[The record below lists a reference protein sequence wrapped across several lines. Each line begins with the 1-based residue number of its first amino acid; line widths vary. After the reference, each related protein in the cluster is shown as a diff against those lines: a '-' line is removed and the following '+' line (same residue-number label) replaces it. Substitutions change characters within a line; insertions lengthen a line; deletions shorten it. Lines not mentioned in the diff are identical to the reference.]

1 LFTGIIQDTGLVTG
15 VTRAGEDLTLVI
27 KSPLLSTMGVGGSVA
42 VNGTCLTAVSVNGD
56 SIEVNAIG
64 ETLAR
69 TSMGDVSEGDQV
81 NLELPMTP
89 DSMFDGH
96 IVQGHVDGVATVRS
110 IADEGESIRV
120 NFDAG
125 VEMLRYL
132 VEKGS
137 VTIDGISL
145 TVAGLD
151 EKGFEV
157 AIIPH
162 TREVTTLG
170 SIRAG
175 DRVNIEVDVLAK
187 YVERLLQK

>member
-1 LFTGIIQDTGLVTG
+1 MGTVTGLARVG
-15 VTRAGEDLTLVI
+15 QDLTLEI
-27 KSPLLSTMGVGGSVA
+27 ESTLFESMEIGGSVS
-42 VNGTCLTAVSVNGD
+42 VNGTCLTAVSVDGD
-56 SIEVNAIG
+56 RISVNAIA

-69 TSMGDVSEGDQV
+69 TTLGDVGEGDLV

-96 IVQGHVDGVATVRS
+96 IVQGHVDGVATVETVT
-110 IADEGESIRV
+110 DEGDSIRIG
-120 NFDAG
+120 FGADPAL
-125 VEMLRYL
+125 LRYL

-151 EKGFEV
+151 EQGFEV

-162 TREVTTLG
+162 TRGVTTLG
-170 SIRAG
+170 SRERG
-175 DRVNIEVDVLAK
+175 DRVNVEVDVLAK
-187 YVERLLQK
+187 YVERLLAR

>member
-1 LFTGIIQDTGLVTG
+1 VFTGIIQDMGLVTG
-15 VTRAGEDLTLVI
+15 VIRSGQDLTLVVE
-27 KSPLLSTMGVGGSVA
+27 SHLLSRMDVGDSVA
-42 VNGTCLTAVSVNGD
+42 VNGTCLTAVSVNGER
-56 SIEVNAIG
+56 IEVNAIS

-69 TSMGDVSEGDQV
+69 TSMGDVGEGDRV

-89 DSMFDGH
+89 ASMFDGH

-110 IADEGESIRV
+110 IADEGEAIRV
-120 NFDAG
+120 SLDAG
-125 VEMLRYL
+125 PEVLRYL

-137 VTIDGISL
+137 VTVDGISL

-151 EKGFEV
+151 EEGFEV

-170 SIRAG
+170 SRQVG
-175 DRVNIEVDVLAK
+175 DRVNIEVDIIAK
-187 YVERLLQK
+187 YVERLLQR

>member
-69 TSMGDVSEGDQV
+69 TSMGDVSEGDRV

-125 VEMLRYL
+125 LEMLRYL

-137 VTIDGISL
+137 VTIDGTSL

>member
-1 LFTGIIQDTGLVTG
+1 MGTVAG
-15 VTRAGEDLTLVI
+15 VTREGQDLTLVI
-27 KSPLLSTMGVGGSVA
+27 ESPLLGSMEVGGSIS
-42 VNGTCLTAVSVNGD
+42 VNGTCLTAVSVGGN
-56 SIEVNAIG
+56 SVVVNAIA

-69 TSMGDVSEGDQV
+69 TTLGDVAEGGRV

-96 IVQGHVDGVATVRS
+96 IVQGHVDGVATVRT
-110 IADEGESIRV
+110 IVDEGDSIRV
-120 NFDAG
+120 GFSADQA
-125 VEMLRYL
+125 VLRYL

-145 TVAGLD
+145 TIAGLN
-151 EKGFEV
+151 EQGFEV

-170 SIRAG
+170 SKEQG
-175 DRVNIEVDVLAK
+175 DRVNVEVDVLAK
-187 YVERLLQK
+187 YVERLLST

>member
-69 TSMGDVSEGDQV
+69 TSMGDVSEGDRV

-125 VEMLRYL
+125 LEMLRYL

-145 TVAGLD
+145 TVASLD

>member
-1 LFTGIIQDTGLVTG
+1 MGLVTG
-15 VTRAGEDLTLVI
+15 VTRVGQDLTLVI
-27 KSPLLSTMGVGGSVA
+27 ESPLLSGVEVGGSVS

-69 TSMGDVSEGDQV
+69 TSMGDVAEGDRV

-96 IVQGHVDGVATVRS
+96 IVQGHVDGVATLRS
-110 IADEGESIRV
+110 VADEGESIRV
-120 NFDAG
+120 GFDTG
-125 VEMLRYL
+125 PDLLRYL

-137 VTIDGISL
+137 VTVDGISL
-145 TVAGLD
+145 TVAGLNNG
-151 EKGFEV
+151 GFEV

-170 SIRAG
+170 SRRVG
-175 DRVNIEVDVLAK
+175 DRVNVEVDILAK
-187 YVERLLQK
+187 YVERLLQP

>member
-15 VTRAGEDLTLVI
+15 VTRAGDDLTLVI
-27 KSPLLSTMGVGGSVA
+27 NSPLLSRMGVGGSVA
-42 VNGTCLTAVSVNGD
+42 INGTCLTAVSVNGD

-69 TSMGDVSEGDQV
+69 TSMGGVSEGDRV

-110 IADEGESIRV
+110 IADEGESIRISV
-120 NFDAG
+120 DAKPE
-125 VEMLRYL
+125 VMRYL

-151 EKGFEV
+151 EEGFEV

-170 SIRAG
+170 SIQAG
-175 DRVNIEVDVLAK
+175 DKVNIEVDVLAK
-187 YVERLLQK
+187 YVERLLLK

>member
-125 VEMLRYL
+125 LEMLRYL

>member
-1 LFTGIIQDTGLVTG
+1 MGLVTG
-15 VTRAGEDLTLVI
+15 VTRVGQDLTLVI
-27 KSPLLSTMGVGGSVA
+27 ESPLVSGMEVGGSVS
-42 VNGTCLTAVSVNGD
+42 VNGTCLTAVSVEGD

-64 ETLAR
+64 ETLSR
-69 TSMGDVSEGDQV
+69 TSMGDVGEGDRV

-96 IVQGHVDGVATVRS
+96 IVQGHVDGVATLRS
-110 IADEGESIRV
+110 VADEGESIRV
-120 NFDAG
+120 SFDTG
-125 VEMLRYL
+125 PEVLRYM

-137 VTIDGISL
+137 VTVDGISL

-151 EKGFEV
+151 DGGFEV

-170 SIRAG
+170 SRRVG
-175 DRVNIEVDVLAK
+175 DRVNVEVDVLAK
-187 YVERLLQK
+187 YVERLLQP

>member
-1 LFTGIIQDTGLVTG
+1 MFTGIVQAMGTVTGL
-15 VTRAGEDLTLVI
+15 TRDGEDLTLVI
-27 KSPLLSTMGVGGSVA
+27 DSPLLEALEVGGSIS
-42 VNGTCLTAVSVNGD
+42 VNGTCLTAVSVDGN
-56 SIEVNAIG
+56 SVVVNAIA

-69 TSMGDVSEGDQV
+69 TTLGHIAEGHRV

-89 DSMFDGH
+89 NSMFDGH
-96 IVQGHVDGVATVRS
+96 IVQGHVDGVATVRT
-110 IADEGESIRV
+110 IVDEGDSIRV
-120 NFDAG
+120 GFSADPAL
-125 VEMLRYL
+125 LRYL

-151 EKGFEV
+151 EEGFEV

-170 SIRAG
+170 SREQG
-175 DRVNIEVDVLAK
+175 DRVNVEVDVLAK
-187 YVERLLQK
+187 YVERLLSP

>member
-69 TSMGDVSEGDQV
+69 TSMGDVSEGDRV

-120 NFDAG
+120 NLDAG
-125 VEMLRYL
+125 LEMLRYL

-137 VTIDGISL
+137 VTIDGTSL

>member
-1 LFTGIIQDTGLVTG
+1 MGTVTAMARVG
-15 VTRAGEDLTLVI
+15 QDLTLEI
-27 KSPLLSTMGVGGSVA
+27 ESTLFESMEIGGSVS
-42 VNGTCLTAVSVNGD
+42 VNGTCLTAVSVDGD
-56 SIEVNAIG
+56 RISINAIA

-69 TSMGDVSEGDQV
+69 TTLGDLGEGDPV

-96 IVQGHVDGVATVRS
+96 IVQGHVDGVATIEKVV
-110 IADEGESIRV
+110 DEGDSIRV
-120 NFDAG
+120 GLAAASDL
-125 VEMLRYL
+125 LRYL

-151 EKGFEV
+151 EHGFEV

-170 SIRAG
+170 SRERG
-175 DRVNIEVDVLAK
+175 DKVNVEVDVLAK
-187 YVERLLQK
+187 YVERLLSK

>member
-27 KSPLLSTMGVGGSVA
+27 KSPLLSTMGVGSSVA

-69 TSMGDVSEGDQV
+69 TSMGDVSEGDRV

>member
-1 LFTGIIQDTGLVTG
+1 MGTVAG
-15 VTRAGEDLTLVI
+15 VTREGSDLTFVI
-27 KSPLLSTMGVGGSVA
+27 ESPLLASMEVGGSVS
-42 VNGTCLTAVSVNGD
+42 VNGTCLTAVSIDENRVA
-56 SIEVNAIG
+56 VNAIA

-69 TSMGDVSEGDQV
+69 TTLGDVADGHRV

-96 IVQGHVDGVATVRS
+96 IVQGHVDGVATVRG
-110 IADEGESIRV
+110 IADEGDSIRIGFAADRAV
-120 NFDAG
+120 
-125 VEMLRYL
+125 LRYL

-151 EKGFEV
+151 EEGFEV

-170 SIRAG
+170 SKAPG
-175 DRVNIEVDVLAK
+175 SRVNVEVDVLAK
-187 YVERLLQK
+187 YVERLLSK

>member
-1 LFTGIIQDTGLVTG
+1 MFTGIVQAMGTVAG
-15 VTRAGEDLTLVI
+15 VTRDGQDLTFVI
-27 KSPLLSTMGVGGSVA
+27 ESPLLASMEVGGSVS
-42 VNGTCLTAVSVNGD
+42 VDGTCLTAVSVNGN
-56 SIEVNAIG
+56 SVAVNAIA

-69 TSMGDVSEGDQV
+69 TTLGGVADGHQV

-89 DSMFDGH
+89 ESMFDGH
-96 IVQGHVDGVATVRS
+96 IVQGHVDGVATIRA
-110 IADEGESIRV
+110 IADEGDSIRV
-120 NFDAG
+120 GLSAKRA
-125 VEMLRYL
+125 VLRYL

-151 EKGFEV
+151 EDGFEV

-170 SIRAG
+170 SKAQG
-175 DRVNIEVDVLAK
+175 DRVNVEVDVLAK
-187 YVERLLQK
+187 YVERLLSK

>member
-1 LFTGIIQDTGLVTG
+1 LFTGIIQDTGLVNG
-15 VTRAGEDLTLVI
+15 VARAGEDLTLVI
-27 KSPLLSTMGVGGSVA
+27 DSPLLSRMGVGGSVA
-42 VNGTCLTAVSVNGD
+42 VNGTCLTAVSVSD
-56 SIEVNAIG
+56 SSIEVNAIG

-69 TSMGDVSEGDQV
+69 TSLGDMRQGDRV

-96 IVQGHVDGVATVRS
+96 IVQGHVDGVATLRS
-110 IADEGESIRV
+110 ITDEGESVRISV
-120 NFDAG
+120 DAG
-125 VEMLRYL
+125 REVMRYL

-151 EKGFEV
+151 EEGFEV

-170 SIRAG
+170 TKTAG
-175 DRVNIEVDVLAK
+175 DKVNIEVDVLAK

>member
-15 VTRAGEDLTLVI
+15 VTRAGDDLTLVI
-27 KSPLLSTMGVGGSVA
+27 NSPLLSRMGVGGSVA
-42 VNGTCLTAVSVNGD
+42 INGTCLTAVAVNGD

-69 TSMGDVSEGDQV
+69 TSMGGVNEGDRV

-110 IADEGESIRV
+110 IADEGESIRISV
-120 NFDAG
+120 DAG
-125 VEMLRYL
+125 PEVMRYL

-151 EKGFEV
+151 EEGFEV

-170 SIRAG
+170 SIQAG
-175 DRVNIEVDVLAK
+175 DKVNIEVDVLAK

>member
-1 LFTGIIQDTGLVTG
+1 LFTGIIQDTGLVTR

-27 KSPLLSTMGVGGSVA
+27 KSPLLSTMGVGSSVA

-69 TSMGDVSEGDQV
+69 TSMGDVSEGDRV

-125 VEMLRYL
+125 LEMLRYL

-137 VTIDGISL
+137 VTIDGTSL

>member
-69 TSMGDVSEGDQV
+69 TSMGDVSEGDRV

-125 VEMLRYL
+125 LEMLRYL

>member
-1 LFTGIIQDTGLVTG
+1 LFTGIIQDIGLVTG
-15 VTRAGEDLTLVI
+15 VTRTGQDLTLVI
-27 KSPLLSTMGVGGSVA
+27 ESELLSRMEVGGSVA
-42 VNGTCLTAVSVNGD
+42 VNGTCLTAVSVNGA
-56 SIEVNAIG
+56 SIELNAVG

-69 TSMGDVSEGDQV
+69 TSMGDVAEGNRV

-125 VEMLRYL
+125 LEMLRYL

>member
-1 LFTGIIQDTGLVTG
+1 MFTGIIQDTGLVTG

-69 TSMGDVSEGDQV
+69 TSMGDVSEGDRV

-120 NFDAG
+120 SFDAG
-125 VEMLRYL
+125 LEMLRYL

-162 TREVTTLG
+162 TREMTTLG
-170 SIRAG
+170 SIQAG

>member
-69 TSMGDVSEGDQV
+69 TSMGDVSEGDRV

>member
-1 LFTGIIQDTGLVTG
+1 MGTVAG
-15 VTRAGEDLTLVI
+15 VTRDGKDLTFVI
-27 KSPLLSTMGVGGSVA
+27 ESPLLASMEVGGSVS
-42 VNGTCLTAVSVNGD
+42 VNGTCLTAVSVD
-56 SIEVNAIG
+56 SDRIAVNAIN
-64 ETLAR
+64 ETLTR
-69 TSMGDVSEGDQV
+69 TTMGDVADGHQV

-96 IVQGHVDGVATVRS
+96 IVQGHVDGVAS
-110 IADEGESIRV
+110 IREITDEGDSIRIGFAADQTV
-120 NFDAG
+120 
-125 VEMLRYL
+125 LRYL

-151 EKGFEV
+151 EDGFEV

-170 SIRAG
+170 AKAPG
-175 DRVNIEVDVLAK
+175 DRVNVEVDVLAK
-187 YVERLLQK
+187 YVERLLSK

>member
-27 KSPLLSTMGVGGSVA
+27 NSPLLSRMGVGGSVA
-42 VNGTCLTAVSVNGD
+42 INGTCLTAVSVNGD

-69 TSMGDVSEGDQV
+69 TSLGDMRQGDRV

-110 IADEGESIRV
+110 IADEGESIRITV
-120 NFDAG
+120 DAG
-125 VEMLRYL
+125 REVMRYL

-151 EKGFEV
+151 EEGFEV

-170 SIRAG
+170 SIQAG
-175 DRVNIEVDVLAK
+175 DKVNIEVDVLAK
-187 YVERLLQK
+187 YVERLLQR

>member
-1 LFTGIIQDTGLVTG
+1 MGTVAG
-15 VTRAGEDLTLVI
+15 VTRIGQDLSFAVE
-27 KSPLLSTMGVGGSVA
+27 SPLLASMEVGGSVS
-42 VNGTCLTAVSVNGD
+42 VDGTCLTAVSVDGHRVV
-56 SIEVNAIG
+56 VNAIA

-69 TSMGDVSEGDQV
+69 TTLGDVADGQSV

-96 IVQGHVDGVATVRS
+96 IVQGHVDGVATVRR
-110 IADEGESIRV
+110 IVDEGDSIRV
-120 NFDAG
+120 GFAADLD
-125 VEMLRYL
+125 VLRYL

-151 EKGFEV
+151 EEGFEV

-170 SIRAG
+170 SKAPG
-175 DRVNIEVDVLAK
+175 DRVNVEVDVLAK
-187 YVERLLQK
+187 YVERLLSK

>member
-1 LFTGIIQDTGLVTG
+1 MFTGIIQDTGLVTG
-15 VTRAGEDLTLVI
+15 VTRAGDDLTLVI
-27 KSPLLSTMGVGGSVA
+27 NSPLLSRMGVGGSVA
-42 VNGTCLTAVSVNGD
+42 INGTCLTAVAVNGD

-69 TSMGDVSEGDQV
+69 TSMGGVNEGDRV

-110 IADEGESIRV
+110 IADEGESIRISV
-120 NFDAG
+120 DAKPE
-125 VEMLRYL
+125 VMRYL

-151 EKGFEV
+151 EEGFEV

-170 SIRAG
+170 SIQAG
-175 DRVNIEVDVLAK
+175 DKVNIEVDVLAK

>member
-1 LFTGIIQDTGLVTG
+1 LFTGIIQDTGLVTR

-27 KSPLLSTMGVGGSVA
+27 KSPLLSTMGVGSSVA

-69 TSMGDVSEGDQV
+69 TSMGDVSEGDRV

-120 NFDAG
+120 SFDAG
-125 VEMLRYL
+125 MEMLRYL

-137 VTIDGISL
+137 VAIDGISL
-145 TVAGLD
+145 TVASLD

>member
-1 LFTGIIQDTGLVTG
+1 MGTVSG
-15 VTRAGEDLTLVI
+15 VTRDGQDLTFAI
-27 KSPLLSTMGVGGSVA
+27 ESPLLGAMEVGGSVS
-42 VNGTCLTAVSVNGD
+42 VNGTCLTAVSVNAD
-56 SIEVNAIG
+56 SVVVNAIA

-69 TSMGDVSEGDQV
+69 TNLGDVVEGQQV

-96 IVQGHVDGVATVRS
+96 IVQGHVDGTAIVRA
-110 IADEGESIRV
+110 IADEGDSIRIG
-120 NFDAG
+120 FDADRS
-125 VEMLRYL
+125 VLRYL

-151 EKGFEV
+151 ENGFEV

-170 SIRAG
+170 SKSPG
-175 DRVNIEVDVLAK
+175 DKVNVEVDVLAK
-187 YVERLLQK
+187 YVERLLAK

>member
-1 LFTGIIQDTGLVTG
+1 LFTGIIQDTGLVTR

-27 KSPLLSTMGVGGSVA
+27 KSPLLSTMGVGSSVA

-69 TSMGDVSEGDQV
+69 TSMGDVSEGDRV

-120 NFDAG
+120 SFDAG
-125 VEMLRYL
+125 MEMLRYL

-145 TVAGLD
+145 TVASLD

>member
-15 VTRAGEDLTLVI
+15 VTRAGDDLTLVI
-27 KSPLLSTMGVGGSVA
+27 NSPLLSRMGVGGSVA
-42 VNGTCLTAVSVNGD
+42 INGTCLTAVAVNGD

-69 TSMGDVSEGDQV
+69 TSMGGVNEGDRV

-110 IADEGESIRV
+110 IADEGESIRISV
-120 NFDAG
+120 DAKPE
-125 VEMLRYL
+125 VMRYL

-151 EKGFEV
+151 EEGFEV

-170 SIRAG
+170 SIQAG
-175 DRVNIEVDVLAK
+175 DKVNIEVDVLAK